1 MIVTE
6 IEPYTKTKFKVYLDG
21 KFAFV
26 LYKGEL
32 SRYGIRRDEVITDG
46 TVEKIETEVILKR
59 AKLRAMHLLEDMDRT
74 EAALRE
80 KLRQGCYTQEMID
93 RAVDYVK
100 SFGYLDDARYAE
112 NFVRSRQGAKSR
124 KEIRAALMQKA
135 AEEHPG
141 KMAAVLKLPFEKVE
155 EICAQV
161 GEMYPVNYNC
171 PGQVSVAGA
180 ADRMDELVS
189 RVKEAKGRAVVLAVG
204 GGFHSPYMQEAA
216 QAFLPEIQAV
226 GMQEPRVPVYA
237 NRTAKPYAGDM
248 AALLADQI
256 QSPVL
261 WQKTLETMMESG
273 IDTMIEVGPGK
284 TLYGFVQR
292 LAPDFTVFHC
302 DTVQSLNEIVETLA

>member
-1 MIVTE
+1 MAKIAFLFAGQGAQYPGMGRDFYETNEAAQRVFE
-6 IEPYTKTKFKVYLDG
+6 IADQLRPGTSAQCFAGSKEEMAITKNTQPLVFTVDLAIAEALRSRGVKADAVAGFSL
-21 KFAFV
+21 
-26 LYKGEL
+26 GEL
-32 SRYGIRRDEVITDG
+32 
-46 TVEKIETEVILKR
+46 
-59 AKLRAMHLLEDMDRT
+59 
-74 EAALRE
+74 AALTFAGAFTKE
-80 KLRQGCYTQEMID
+80 QGFALVQ
-93 RAVDYVK
+93 K
-100 SFGYLDDARYAE
+100 
-112 NFVRSRQGAKSR
+112 
-124 KEIRAALMQKA
+124 RAALMQKA

>member
-1 MIVTE
+1 MAKIAFLFAGQGAQYPGMGRDFYETNEAAQRVFE
-6 IEPYTKTKFKVYLDG
+6 IADQLRPGTSAQCFAGSKEEMAITKNTQPLVFTVDLAIAEALRSRGVKADAVAGFSL
-21 KFAFV
+21 
-26 LYKGEL
+26 GEL
-32 SRYGIRRDEVITDG
+32 
-46 TVEKIETEVILKR
+46 
-59 AKLRAMHLLEDMDRT
+59 
-74 EAALRE
+74 AALTFAGAFTKE
-80 KLRQGCYTQEMID
+80 QGFTLVQ
-93 RAVDYVK
+93 K
-100 SFGYLDDARYAE
+100 
-112 NFVRSRQGAKSR
+112 
-124 KEIRAALMQKA
+124 RAALMQKA

>member
-1 MIVTE
+1 MAKIAFLFAGQGAQYPGMGRDFYETNEAAQRVFE
-6 IEPYTKTKFKVYLDG
+6 IADQLRPGTSAQCFAGSKEEMAITKNTQPLVFTVDLAIAEALRSRGVKADAVAGFSL
-21 KFAFV
+21 
-26 LYKGEL
+26 GEL
-32 SRYGIRRDEVITDG
+32 
-46 TVEKIETEVILKR
+46 
-59 AKLRAMHLLEDMDRT
+59 
-74 EAALRE
+74 AALTFAGAFTKE
-80 KLRQGCYTQEMID
+80 QGFALVQ
-93 RAVDYVK
+93 K
-100 SFGYLDDARYAE
+100 
-112 NFVRSRQGAKSR
+112 
-124 KEIRAALMQKA
+124 RAALMQKA

-216 QAFLPEIQAV
+216 QVFLPEIQAV

>member
-1 MIVTE
+1 MAKIAFLFAGQGAQYPGMGRDFYETNEAAQRVFE
-6 IEPYTKTKFKVYLDG
+6 IADQLRPGTSAQCFAGSKEEMAITKNTQPLVFTVDLAIAEALRSRGVKADAVAGFSL
-21 KFAFV
+21 
-26 LYKGEL
+26 GEL
-32 SRYGIRRDEVITDG
+32 
-46 TVEKIETEVILKR
+46 
-59 AKLRAMHLLEDMDRT
+59 
-74 EAALRE
+74 AALTFAGAFTKE
-80 KLRQGCYTQEMID
+80 QGFALVQ
-93 RAVDYVK
+93 K
-100 SFGYLDDARYAE
+100 
-112 NFVRSRQGAKSR
+112 
-124 KEIRAALMQKA
+124 RAALMQKA

-180 ADRMDELVS
+180 VDRMDELVS

>member
-1 MIVTE
+1 MAKIAFLFAGQGAQYPGMGRDFYETNEAAQRVFE
-6 IEPYTKTKFKVYLDG
+6 IADQLRPGTSAQCFAGSKEEMAITKNTQPLVFTVDLAIAEALRSRGVKADAVAGFSL
-21 KFAFV
+21 
-26 LYKGEL
+26 GEL
-32 SRYGIRRDEVITDG
+32 
-46 TVEKIETEVILKR
+46 
-59 AKLRAMHLLEDMDRT
+59 
-74 EAALRE
+74 AALTFAGAFTKE
-80 KLRQGCYTQEMID
+80 QGFALVQ
-93 RAVDYVK
+93 K
-100 SFGYLDDARYAE
+100 
-112 NFVRSRQGAKSR
+112 
-124 KEIRAALMQKA
+124 RAALMQKA

-237 NRTAKPYAGDM
+237 NRTAKPYAVDM

-261 WQKTLETMMESG
+261 WQKTLETMIESG

-292 LAPDFTVFHC
+292 LAPEFTVFHC

>member
-1 MIVTE
+1 MAKIAFLFAGQGAQYPGMGRDFYETNEAAQRVFE
-6 IEPYTKTKFKVYLDG
+6 IADQLRPGTSAQCFAGSKEEMAITKNTQPLVFTVDLAIAEALRSRGVKADAVAGFSL
-21 KFAFV
+21 
-26 LYKGEL
+26 GEL
-32 SRYGIRRDEVITDG
+32 
-46 TVEKIETEVILKR
+46 
-59 AKLRAMHLLEDMDRT
+59 
-74 EAALRE
+74 AALTFAGAFTKE
-80 KLRQGCYTQEMID
+80 QGFALVQ
-93 RAVDYVK
+93 K
-100 SFGYLDDARYAE
+100 
-112 NFVRSRQGAKSR
+112 
-124 KEIRAALMQKA
+124 RAALMQKA

-180 ADRMDELVS
+180 VDRMDELVS

-226 GMQEPRVPVYA
+226 GIGGPPVPVYA

>member
-1 MIVTE
+1 MAKIAFLFAGQGAQYPGMGRDFYETNEAAQRVFE
-6 IEPYTKTKFKVYLDG
+6 IADQLRPGTSAQCFAGSKEEMAITKNTQPLVFTVDLAIAEALRSRGVKADAVAGFSL
-21 KFAFV
+21 
-26 LYKGEL
+26 GEL
-32 SRYGIRRDEVITDG
+32 
-46 TVEKIETEVILKR
+46 
-59 AKLRAMHLLEDMDRT
+59 
-74 EAALRE
+74 AALTFAGAFTKE
-80 KLRQGCYTQEMID
+80 QGFALVQ
-93 RAVDYVK
+93 K
-100 SFGYLDDARYAE
+100 
-112 NFVRSRQGAKSR
+112 
-124 KEIRAALMQKA
+124 RAALMQKA

-237 NRTAKPYAGDM
+237 NRTAKPYADDM

-292 LAPDFTVFHC
+292 LAPEFTVFHC

>member
-1 MIVTE
+1 MAKIAFLFAGQGAQYPGMGRDFYETNEAAQRVFE
-6 IEPYTKTKFKVYLDG
+6 IADQLRPGTSAQCFAGSKEEMAITKNTQPLVFTVDLAIAEALRSRGVKADAVAGFSL
-21 KFAFV
+21 
-26 LYKGEL
+26 GEL
-32 SRYGIRRDEVITDG
+32 
-46 TVEKIETEVILKR
+46 
-59 AKLRAMHLLEDMDRT
+59 
-74 EAALRE
+74 AALTFAGAFTKE
-80 KLRQGCYTQEMID
+80 QGFALVQ
-93 RAVDYVK
+93 K
-100 SFGYLDDARYAE
+100 
-112 NFVRSRQGAKSR
+112 
-124 KEIRAALMQKA
+124 RAALMQKA

-292 LAPDFTVFHC
+292 LAPEFTVFHC

>member
-1 MIVTE
+1 MAKIAFLFAGQGAQYPGMGRDFYETNEAAQRVFE
-6 IEPYTKTKFKVYLDG
+6 IADQLRPGTSAQCFAGSKEEMAITKNTQPLVFTVDLAIAEALRSRGVKADAVAGFSL
-21 KFAFV
+21 
-26 LYKGEL
+26 GEL
-32 SRYGIRRDEVITDG
+32 
-46 TVEKIETEVILKR
+46 
-59 AKLRAMHLLEDMDRT
+59 
-74 EAALRE
+74 AALTFAGAFTKE
-80 KLRQGCYTQEMID
+80 QGFALVQ
-93 RAVDYVK
+93 K
-100 SFGYLDDARYAE
+100 
-112 NFVRSRQGAKSR
+112 
-124 KEIRAALMQKA
+124 RAALMQKA

-237 NRTAKPYAGDM
+237 NRTAKPYADDM

>member
-1 MIVTE
+1 MAKIAFLFAGQGAQYPGMGRDFYETNEAAQRVFE
-6 IEPYTKTKFKVYLDG
+6 IADQLRPGTSAQCFAGSKEEMAITKNTQPLVFTVDLAIAEALRSRGVKADAVAGFSL
-21 KFAFV
+21 
-26 LYKGEL
+26 GEL
-32 SRYGIRRDEVITDG
+32 
-46 TVEKIETEVILKR
+46 
-59 AKLRAMHLLEDMDRT
+59 
-74 EAALRE
+74 AALTFAGAFTKE
-80 KLRQGCYTQEMID
+80 QGFALVQ
-93 RAVDYVK
+93 K
-100 SFGYLDDARYAE
+100 
-112 NFVRSRQGAKSR
+112 
-124 KEIRAALMQKA
+124 RAALMQKA

-189 RVKEAKGRAVVLAVG
+189 RVKEAKGRAIVLAVG